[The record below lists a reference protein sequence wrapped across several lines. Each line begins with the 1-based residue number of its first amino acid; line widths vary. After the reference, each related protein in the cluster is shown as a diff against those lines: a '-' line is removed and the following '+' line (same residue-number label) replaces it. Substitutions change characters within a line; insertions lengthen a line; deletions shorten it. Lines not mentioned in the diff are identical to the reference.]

1 MYAIEI
7 KNLTK
12 VYSSGLKKKFLA
24 IDDLSLNIDEGEI
37 FGFLGPNGA
46 GKSTTIK
53 AILGIIRPTSG
64 EIFISGKKSSDPSSR
79 AKVGFLPENPI
90 FYEYLTAE
98 ELLLYVGQTFGME
111 KKDIVEKGN
120 RLISQM
126 GLEDAKKTRLRYF
139 SKGMIQKIGLIQAVI
154 HDPDILILDEPASG
168 LDPIGRRQMRD
179 LLLSFKG
186 MGKTIFFSSHILH
199 DVE

>member
-168 LDPIGRRQMRD
+168 LDP
-179 LLLSFKG
+179 
-186 MGKTIFFSSHILH
+186 
-199 DVE
+199 